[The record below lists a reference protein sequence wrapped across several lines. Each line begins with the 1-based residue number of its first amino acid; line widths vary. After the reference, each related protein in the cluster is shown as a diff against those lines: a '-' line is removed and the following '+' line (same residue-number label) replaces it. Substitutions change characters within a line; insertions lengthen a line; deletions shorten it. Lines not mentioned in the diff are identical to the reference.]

1 MSDPPGENFFASWSN
16 IEWALSAIWGCGFVV
31 AAFVWRLAV
40 RVKVLEVIVEQMAK
54 DREKLQLELQGLR
67 AGQEKLQ
74 SGVRHDMQN
83 ILMPIQSAISD
94 LGRRIDRV
102 IDRRGHDE

>member
-54 DREKLQLELQGLR
+54 DREKLQEDLHGLR
-67 AGQEKLQ
+67 EAMGKLQ
-74 SGVRHDMQN
+74 TAVRHDMQN
-83 ILMPIQSAISD
+83 IIMPVQGAISD

>member
-16 IEWALSAIWGCGFVV
+16 IEWALGAICVSGSLVI
-31 AAFVWRLAV
+31 AFVWRLAV
-40 RVKVLEVIVEQMAK
+40 RVKVLEVIIEQMTK
-54 DREKLQLELQGLR
+54 DREKLQEELQGLR
-67 AGQEKLQ
+67 SGQEKLQ
-74 SGVRHDMQN
+74 TAVRHDMQN
-83 ILMPIQSAISD
+83 LLMPVQGSIAD